1 MSILNYLNTKQ
12 LERFRKRSFKKGE
25 ILFHER
31 DYCDEIS
38 FVIKGEIRI
47 SSYSLSGSEIVYNVI
62 KSGGIFGNNLAFS
75 SRKEYRGNVIG
86 SQDGEILIA
95 KRDDLLEI
103 LQENKE
109 FLNAYL
115 QVEADTI
122 KELNS
127 KLKIN
132 SFGGAEE
139 RLDYLFYINNGS
151 IKFSSV
157 SNLARELFLS
167 REATSR
173 LIHRLEK
180 EHKIKIQKSSL
191 ILI

>member
-115 QVEADTI
+115 KVEADTV

-132 SFGGAEE
+132 SFGSAEE

-167 REATSR
+167 REVTSR

-180 EHKIKIQKSSL
+180 EKKIKIQKSSL

>member
-1 MSILNYLNTKQ
+1 MSILNHLNPKQ
-12 LERFRKRSFKKGE
+12 LERFRKKSFKKGE

-75 SRKEYRGNVIG
+75 SRKEYRGNAIG
-86 SQDGEILIA
+86 GQDGEILIA

-115 QVEADTI
+115 QIEADTV

-151 IKFSSV
+151 IKFSGV

-180 EHKIKIQKSSL
+180 EQKIKIQKSSL

>member
-1 MSILNYLNTKQ
+1 MSILNYLNPKQ
-12 LERFRKRSFKKGE
+12 LERFRKKSYKKGE

-86 SQDGEILIA
+86 GQDGEILIA
-95 KRDDLLEI
+95 KLDDLLEI

-115 QVEADTI
+115 QIEADTV

-151 IKFSSV
+151 IKFSGV

-180 EHKIKIQKSSL
+180 EQKIKIQKSSL

>member
-1 MSILNYLNTKQ
+1 MSILNYLNSKQ
-12 LERFRKRSFKKGE
+12 LERFRKKSFKKGE

-38 FVIKGEIRI
+38 FVTKGEIRI

-115 QVEADTI
+115 QIEADTV

-132 SFGGAEE
+132 SFSGAEE
-139 RLDYLFYINNGS
+139 RLDYLFYLNNGS

-180 EHKIKIQKSSL
+180 EQKIKIQKSSL

>member
-31 DYCDEIS
+31 DYCGEIS

-127 KLKIN
+127 KLKIH
-132 SFGGAEE
+132 SFGSAEE

-180 EHKIKIQKSSL
+180 EQKIKIQKTSL